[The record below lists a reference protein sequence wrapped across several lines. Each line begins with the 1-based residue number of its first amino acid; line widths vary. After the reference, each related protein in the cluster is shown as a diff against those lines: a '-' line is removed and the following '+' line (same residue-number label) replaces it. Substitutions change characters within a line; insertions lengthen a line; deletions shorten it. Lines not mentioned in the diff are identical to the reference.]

1 MTLIPLFYDD
11 KINDKFT
18 LKLINIF
25 SNIDLSSVK
34 LYSRYSKK
42 KKI

>member
-1 MTLIPLFYDD
+1 MTLIPLLYDD

-18 LKLINIF
+18 LKCINIF

-34 LYSRYSKK
+34 LYSTQKK
-42 KKI
+42 KKK